1 MIIFLVP
8 LRCSALQDLKRLCT
22 FMESLL
28 FVFFMG
34 LVVHGTLA
42 FVTVG
47 SIRSYAAEYLLLLI
61 QTGQDKQ
68 VNEAMFETSKTLAA
82 QNATSSIVKF
92 HVFISLSLFY
102 ALHVTPLMHI

>member
-34 LVVHGTLA
+34 LVVYGTLA

-47 SIRSYAAEYLLLLI
+47 SIRSYEAEFLLLLI
-61 QTGQDKQ
+61 HTGQ
-68 VNEAMFETSKTLAA
+68 VNEAMFKASKTLAA
-82 QNATSSIVKF
+82 QNATGSIGKF
-92 HVFISLSLFY
+92 HICIIPLSLFY